1 MQVKVQFQIYFEKF
15 YIITYVVIIKEAD
28 KKLYTTISNLQ
39 FLDSLIIICTIFSIF
54 GTYVDYV
61 YQKGV

>member
-39 FLDSLIIICTIFSIF
+39 FLDSLIIICTIFSVS